1 VPGGINEAVPKP
13 LSETQRTW
21 NEIKHEVGLFAAFV
35 RKPRRT
41 LRGEK
46 KWLSR
51 FLLLWGL
58 CLAVAILQIPL
69 EIGFEQFAP
78 SIKYTLN
85 TDTRFMLMAV
95 FIAPLLEELAFRA
108 GLRSARYTLFVGP
121 ALFLVVRA
129 GSTLLAVAVAAGFA
143 LIGLLDW
150 LHSRYLARPG
160 LAVRRGRAFLRRYPL
175 VVWIYAAAFAV
186 IHIGNFEYSQQA
198 AFLMPL
204 VLLPQ
209 LFCGLVFSYL
219 RIRHGLRYSILL
231 HAAYNASLCSVLLL
245 G

>member
-1 VPGGINEAVPKP
+1 MNDAVSKP
-13 LSETQRTW
+13 LSESQRNW
-21 NEIKHEVGLFAAFV
+21 NEIKHEIGMFADFV

-41 LRGEK
+41 LPGEK
-46 KWLSR
+46 RWLSR

-58 CLAVAILQIPL
+58 CLAVAMLQIPL

-85 TDTRFMLMAV
+85 TDTKFMLMAV
-95 FIAPLLEELAFRA
+95 FIAPVVEELAFRA
-108 GLRSARYTLFVGP
+108 GLRSARYTLFIGP
-121 ALFLVVRA
+121 ALFVITRA
-129 GSTLLAVAVAAGFA
+129 GTVPLALTVTAGFV
-143 LIGLLDW
+143 LIALLDW
-150 LHSRYLARPG
+150 LYRRRLARPG
-160 LAVRRGRAFLRRYPL
+160 LVMRRGRAFLRRYPL
-175 VVWIYAAAFAV
+175 VVWTYAAAFAI
-186 IHIGNFEYSQQA
+186 IHVGNFDYSPQA

-204 VLLPQ
+204 MLLPQ

-219 RIRHGLRYSILL
+219 RVRHGLLHSMLL

>member
-1 VPGGINEAVPKP
+1 MPGGINDAVAKP

-21 NEIKHEVGLFAAFV
+21 NEIKHEIGLFAAFV

-51 FLLLWGL
+51 FLLLWGM

-108 GLRSARYTLFVGP
+108 GLRNARYTLFIGP
-121 ALFLVVRA
+121 ALFLVIRA
-129 GSTLLAVAVAAGFA
+129 GSAPLALAVAAGFA
-143 LIGLLDW
+143 VVALLDW
-150 LHSRYLARPG
+150 LYRRHLAGPG
-160 LAVRRGRAFLRRYPL
+160 LIMRRGRAFLRRYPL
-175 VVWIYAAAFAV
+175 VVWTYAAAFAV

-219 RIRHGLRYSILL
+219 RIRHGLLYSMLL

>member
-1 VPGGINEAVPKP
+1 MNDAASKP
-13 LSETQRTW
+13 LSETARNW
-21 NEIKHEVGLFAAFV
+21 NEIKHEIGLFAGFV

-41 LRGEK
+41 YPAET

-58 CLAVAILQIPL
+58 CLAVAVLQIPL
-69 EIGFEQFAP
+69 ELGFEQFAP

-85 TDTRFMLMAV
+85 TDTKFMLMAV
-95 FIAPLLEELAFRA
+95 FIAPLVEELAFRA
-108 GLRSARYTLFVGP
+108 GLRSARYTLFIGP
-121 ALFLVVRA
+121 ALLVITRA
-129 GSTLLAVAVAAGFA
+129 GTMQLALAVTGVFV
-143 LIGLLDW
+143 LIALLDW
-150 LHSRYLARPG
+150 LYRRRLAPPG
-160 LAVRRGRAFLRRYPL
+160 LVMRRGRAFLRYYPL
-175 VVWIYAAAFAV
+175 VVWTYAAAFAV
-186 IHIGNFEYSQQA
+186 IHVGNFDYSPQA

-204 VLLPQ
+204 MLLPQ

>member
-1 VPGGINEAVPKP
+1 MNDALAKP
-13 LSETQRTW
+13 LSESQRTW
-21 NEIKHEVGLFAAFV
+21 NEIKHEIGMFADFV

-41 LRGEK
+41 VRREK

-69 EIGFEQFAP
+69 ELGFEQFAP
-78 SIKYTLN
+78 SIKYNLN
-85 TDTRFMLMAV
+85 TDTKFILMAV
-95 FIAPLLEELAFRA
+95 FMAPVVEELAFRA
-108 GLRSARYTLFVGP
+108 GLRSARYTLLIGP
-121 ALFLVVRA
+121 ALFVIARA
-129 GSTLLAVAVAAGFA
+129 DTASIALAVTGGFVLVA
-143 LIGLLDW
+143 LLDW
-150 LHSRYLARPG
+150 LYRSRLARPG
-160 LAVRRGRAFLRRYPL
+160 LVMRRGRAFLRRYPL
-175 VVWIYAAAFAV
+175 VVWTYAAAFAI
-186 IHIGNFEYSQQA
+186 IHVGNFDYSPQA

-204 VLLPQ
+204 MLLPQ

-219 RIRHGLRYSILL
+219 RIRHGLIYSMLL